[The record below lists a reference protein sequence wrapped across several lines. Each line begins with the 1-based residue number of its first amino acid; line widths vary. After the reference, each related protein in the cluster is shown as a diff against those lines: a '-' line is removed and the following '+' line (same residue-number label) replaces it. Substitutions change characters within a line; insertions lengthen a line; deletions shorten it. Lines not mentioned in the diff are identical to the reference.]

1 MQILHTI
8 TKTESGYTIKV
19 WEPAETTQDRVRP
32 FLWEMNLDAAT
43 ADECGLVLE
52 QINLLYQDQSKKQEM
67 ASVSSQDL
75 AKVDC
80 GNNFS
85 EAIILPTTALL
96 SR

>member
-19 WEPAETTQDRVRP
+19 WEPAETTKDRVRP

-43 ADECGLVLE
+43 ADDCGLVLE
-52 QINLLYQDQSKKQEM
+52 QINLLYQDQSKSQKM

-85 EAIILPTTALL
+85 EAIVLPTALL